1 MNSIQDIER
10 AVQAYID
17 TADTPYAVMID
28 GDWGSGKTYLW
39 KQVLLPSVGKK
50 EALYV
55 SLFALKNIK
64 DIESEIFKAMS
75 FMTEKEGGVI
85 KGLLGKS
92 KLEISDDVSIGG
104 IGFVAQYAM
113 QKWKEKILKNSK
125 KLFICF
131 H

>member
-1 MNSIQDIER
+1 
-10 AVQAYID
+10 
-17 TADTPYAVMID
+17 
-28 GDWGSGKTYLW
+28 
-39 KQVLLPSVGKK
+39 
-50 EALYV
+50 
-55 SLFALKNIK
+55 
-64 DIESEIFKAMS
+64 
-75 FMTEKEGGVI
+75 MTEKEGGVI